1 MSVNMNGNELADL
14 IDSRWSTLNT
24 LLELGRRQTESIR
37 AGRMSDLMRILSE
50 KQGPLNQ
57 LSEIADSL
65 RDAAQDDP
73 SQRSWDNEAK
83 RQDCRLRQE
92 QCDQMHTELLAIEA
106 ASESALQENRSA
118 IQRDIDQLNASHQAA
133 SHYAPQS
140 ASPTSGSQLDLS
152 E

>member
-1 MSVNMNGNELADL
+1 MNGNELTAL
-14 IDSRWSTLNT
+14 IDLRWTTLNA
-24 LLELGRRQTESIR
+24 LLELGRRQTEAIQ

-50 KQGPLNQ
+50 KQGPLNR
-57 LSEIADSL
+57 LSEIADAL

-73 SQRSWDNEAK
+73 SQRFWDSESK

-106 ASESALQENRSA
+106 ASESTLQANRTA
-118 IQRDIDQLNASHQAA
+118 IQHDIDQLNASHQAA

-140 ASPTSGSQLDLS
+140 AVPTSGKQLDLS